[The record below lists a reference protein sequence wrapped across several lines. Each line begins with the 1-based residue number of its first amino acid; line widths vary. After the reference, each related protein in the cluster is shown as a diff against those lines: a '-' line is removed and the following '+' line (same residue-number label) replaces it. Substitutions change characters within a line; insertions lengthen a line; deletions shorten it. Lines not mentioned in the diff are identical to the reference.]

1 MWYKDKRNTNT
12 QKHKEMKANTLQ
24 NRIDSNLRTKGGVIA
39 ARYAN
44 VEKVLLGNRYHGAG
58 YSGRGRYTSK
68 ANGDHFAVIEG
79 LRLIG
84 VDFVEGNDAPR
95 GGWSGQYVELSP
107 KGKRQVAEWAKQ
119 RRAEIAEAEAKKQ
132 ADIAAKKA
140 RRAEAIKNNLAILNE
155 NPDTVA
161 EYFPEQPETFTTAM
175 GKEINTSNIRNK
187 RHQLAHALHVLNDR
201 DFQAAFAFYFLK
213 SEYISVQYGNGIAE
227 RIEINFDDVK

>member
-1 MWYKDKRNTNT
+1 
-12 QKHKEMKANTLQ
+12 MKANTLQ
-24 NRIDSNLRTKGGVIA
+24 NRIDANLTTKGGAIA
-39 ARYAN
+39 KKYAN
-44 VEKVLLGNRYHGAG
+44 VEKVLLGERYHGAG

-68 ANGDHFAVIEG
+68 ANGDHFAVLQG

-107 KGKRQVAEWAKQ
+107 KGKRQVAEWAKI
-119 RRAEIAEAEAKKQ
+119 RKAAIAEAEAKKQ

-140 RRAEAIKNNLAILNE
+140 RRVEAIKKYLATLNE
-155 NPDTVA
+155 NPETVA
-161 EYFPEQPETFTTAM
+161 AFFPEPPETFTTAM

-187 RHQLAHALHVLNDR
+187 RHQLAHALHVLNDN

-213 SEYISVQYGNGIAE
+213 AEYTSVQYDNGIAE
-227 RIEINFDDVK
+227 RIEIKYSDIAE

>member
-1 MWYKDKRNTNT
+1 
-12 QKHKEMKANTLQ
+12 MKANTLQ

-44 VEKVLLGNRYHGAG
+44 VEKVLLGERYHGAR

-68 ANGDHFAVIEG
+68 TNGDHFAVIEG
-79 LRLIG
+79 LCKIG

-95 GGWSGQYVELSP
+95 GGWNGQYVELSA

-132 ADIAAKKA
+132 ADIAANKA
-140 RRAEAIKNNLAILNE
+140 RRVETIKKDLAILNE
-155 NPDTVA
+155 NSETVSA
-161 EYFPEQPETFTTAM
+161 YFPEPPETFDTAM
-175 GKEINTSNIRNK
+175 GKQINSSNIRNK
-187 RHQLAHALHVLNDR
+187 RHQLAHALHVLNDS

-213 SEYISVQYGNGIAE
+213 AEYTSVQYDNGIAE

>member
-1 MWYKDKRNTNT
+1 
-12 QKHKEMKANTLQ
+12 MKANTLQ
-24 NRIDSNLRTKGGVIA
+24 NRIDSNLTTKGGAIA
-39 ARYAN
+39 KKYAN
-44 VEKVLLGNRYHGAG
+44 VEKVLLGERYHGAG

-68 ANGDHFAVIEG
+68 TNGDHFAVIEG
-79 LRLIG
+79 LCKIG
-84 VDFVEGNDAPR
+84 VDFVKGNDAPR
-95 GGWSGQYVELSP
+95 CGWSGQYVELSP

-140 RRAEAIKNNLAILNE
+140 RRVEAIKKNLAILNE

-161 EYFPEQPETFTTAM
+161 EYFPEPPETFTTAM

-201 DFQAAFAFYFLK
+201 DFQAAFAFHFLK
-213 SEYISVQYGNGIAE
+213 SEYISVQYDNDIAE

>member
-1 MWYKDKRNTNT
+1 
-12 QKHKEMKANTLQ
+12 MKASTLQ
-24 NRIDSNLRTKGGVIA
+24 NRIDSNLRTKGGAIA

-44 VEKVLLGNRYHGAG
+44 VEKVLLGERYHGAG

-68 ANGDHFAVIEG
+68 TNGDHFAVIEG
-79 LRLIG
+79 LRKIG

-95 GGWSGQYVELSP
+95 GGWSGQYVELSA
-107 KGKRQVAEWAKQ
+107 KGKRQVAEWAKI
-119 RRAEIAEAEAKKQ
+119 RKAAIAEAEEDHKAV
-132 ADIAAKKA
+132 IAANKA
-140 RRAEAIKNNLAILNE
+140 RRVETIKKNLAILNE

-161 EYFPEQPETFTTAM
+161 EYFPEPPETFTTAM

-213 SEYISVQYGNGIAE
+213 SEYISVQYDNGIAE
-227 RIEINFDDVK
+227 RIEIKYSDIAE

>member
-1 MWYKDKRNTNT
+1 
-12 QKHKEMKANTLQ
+12 MKANTLQ
-24 NRIDSNLRTKGGVIA
+24 NRIDANLTTKGGAIA
-39 ARYAN
+39 KKYAN
-44 VEKVLLGNRYHGAG
+44 VEKVLLGERYHGAG

-68 ANGDHFAVIEG
+68 TNGDHFAVIEG
-79 LRLIG
+79 LCKIG
-84 VDFVEGNDAPR
+84 VDFVKGNDAPR
-95 GGWSGQYVELSP
+95 GGWSGQYVELSA

-140 RRAEAIKNNLAILNE
+140 RRVEVIKKYLATLNE
-155 NPDTVA
+155 NPETVA
-161 EYFPEQPETFTTAM
+161 AYFPEPPETFTTAM

-201 DFQAAFAFYFLK
+201 DFQAAFAFHFLK
-213 SEYISVQYGNGIAE
+213 SEYISVQYDNDIAE

>member
-1 MWYKDKRNTNT
+1 
-12 QKHKEMKANTLQ
+12 MKANTLQ
-24 NRIDSNLRTKGGVIA
+24 NRIDANLTTKGGAIA
-39 ARYAN
+39 KKYAN
-44 VEKVLLGNRYHGAG
+44 VEKVLLGERYHGAG

-68 ANGDHFAVIEG
+68 TNGDHFAVIEG
-79 LRLIG
+79 LCKIG
-84 VDFVEGNDAPR
+84 VDFVKGNDAPR
-95 GGWSGQYVELSP
+95 CGWSGQYVELSA

-119 RRAEIAEAEAKKQ
+119 HRAEIAEAEAKKQ

-140 RRAEAIKNNLAILNE
+140 RRVEAIKNNLAILNE

-161 EYFPEQPETFTTAM
+161 AYFPEPPETFTTAM

-201 DFQAAFAFYFLK
+201 DFQAAFAFHFLK
-213 SEYISVQYGNGIAE
+213 SEYISVQYDNDIAE

>member
-1 MWYKDKRNTNT
+1 
-12 QKHKEMKANTLQ
+12 MKASTLQ
-24 NRIDSNLRTKGGVIA
+24 NRIDSNLRTKGGAIA
-39 ARYAN
+39 KKYAN
-44 VEKVLLGNRYHGAG
+44 VEKVLLGERYHGAG

-68 ANGDHFAVIEG
+68 TNGDHFAVIEG
-79 LRLIG
+79 LCKIG
-84 VDFVEGNDAPR
+84 VDFVKGNDAPR
-95 GGWSGQYVELSP
+95 CGWSGQYVELSP

-140 RRAEAIKNNLAILNE
+140 RRVEAIKKYLATLNE
-155 NPDTVA
+155 NPETVA
-161 EYFPEQPETFTTAM
+161 AFFPEPPETFTTAM

-213 SEYISVQYGNGIAE
+213 SEHISVQYDNGIAE
-227 RIEINFDDVK
+227 RIEIKYSDIAE